1 MGGGGGAT
9 RVSELSENVL
19 GSGCLAVEHC
29 FRVSGLEFF
38 FNGFVGVGNFAIGF
52 GFELCLVTAK
62 VC

>member
-1 MGGGGGAT
+1 M
-9 RVSELSENVL
+9 

-38 FNGFVGVGNFAIGF
+38 LIGFVGVGNFAIGF
-52 GFELCLVTAK
+52 GFELCLVATK